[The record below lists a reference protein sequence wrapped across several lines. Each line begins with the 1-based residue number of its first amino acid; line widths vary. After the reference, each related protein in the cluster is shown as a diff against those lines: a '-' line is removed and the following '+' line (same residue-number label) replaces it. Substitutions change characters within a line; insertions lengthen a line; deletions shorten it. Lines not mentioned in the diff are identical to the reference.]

1 MSSKTFAPA
10 IGIPLSGLNYL
21 YRTEDNKKV
30 VCEIDIEA
38 LKTINDPATIEEM
51 VAEARLEYMA
61 GKTKGFSDSDALL
74 SHLNS

>member
-1 MSSKTFAPA
+1 MASKILTPT

-21 YRTEDNKKV
+21 YRTGDNKKV

-38 LKTINDPATIEEM
+38 LKTINDPATVEEM

-61 GKTKGFSDSDALL
+61 GKTKGFDNTDTLL
-74 SHLNS
+74 SHLKG